1 MKLMLIL
8 SLPVAASF
16 CVPFV
21 SGKKSSDLK
30 SASDFGLQSLYHG
43 DLLLVSVSIQSYQ
56 LGCLVAIFAYLLL
69 HVWCLDVL

>member
-1 MKLMLIL
+1 VKLMLIL

-43 DLLLVSVSIQSYQ
+43 DLLLVLVSI
-56 LGCLVAIFAYLLL
+56 
-69 HVWCLDVL
+69 